1 MKILKKNCLA
11 KEFYSFLTDRK
22 ISDNEFENV
31 FNVWNKFE
39 MKIIKDYQC
48 LYLKCGVLSL
58 AVFEKFRNNSL
69 KNYGLYPSHYLS
81 APGLSWDAML
91 KIIKF
96 NLNLFQVLT
105 FIIRISYISNRY
117 SKANNKCLKSYD
129 PKQESKQITYL
140 DANNL

>member
-31 FNVWNKFE
+31 RNVWNKFE

-81 APGLSWDAML
+81 APGLSWDAMF

-129 PKQESKQITYL
+129 QSKNQNKLHT
-140 DANNL
+140 

>member
-11 KEFYSFLTDRK
+11 KKFYSFLTDRK

-31 FNVWNKFE
+31 LIVWNKFE
-39 MKIIKDYQC
+39 MKIIKDYHC

-69 KNYGLYPSHYLS
+69 KKYGLYPSHHLS

-91 KIIKF
+91 KIIK
-96 NLNLFQVLT
+96 
-105 FIIRISYISNRY
+105 I
-117 SKANNKCLKSYD
+117 
-129 PKQESKQITYL
+129 
-140 DANNL
+140 